1 MEKRGGSWWCGL
13 ACLHFALEQGEA
25 VVVWVL
31 EDREPSDV
39 RNLLFTLDN
48 LCSEIGSLGERLV
61 EVDYAEVVQES
72 GLAHCLLVEATHT
85 LVLTRV
91 LVGNEPVV
99 HVSAWHFV
107 ELPAE

>member
-1 MEKRGGSWWCGL
+1 MIHLSIRSVSSFRWKKEEEVGGVGL
-13 ACLHFALEQGEA
+13 LVYILP
-25 VVVWVL
+25 W
-31 EDREPSDV
+31 
-39 RNLLFTLDN
+39 N
-48 LCSEIGSLGERLV
+48 RL